1 MASYEEILESC
12 TDRMQSSLN
21 NFSNNLKKIRTG
33 RANPAM
39 LDGIMVDYYGNMTP
53 LNQCCS
59 ITVEDSKT
67 LSLSPW
73 DKGLVQEIDKAIQ
86 KSDLGINP
94 TVAGD
99 VIRIIMPPLTEESRI
114 DLTKKAKAEAE
125 NGRIAIRNVRRDALT
140 AMKNLEKDGELTKD
154 DISDSEKDIQDIT
167 TNFIDQ
173 VEYLNLSVDSFDR
186 NHQFLQAPHLFL

>member
-12 TDRMQSSLN
+12 TNRMQSSLN
-21 NFSNNLKKIRTG
+21 SFNDNLKKIRTG

-39 LDGIMVDYYGNMTP
+39 LDGIQVDYYGNMTP

-73 DKGLVQEIDKAIQ
+73 DKGLIQEIDRAIQ

-94 TVAGD
+94 TVTGD

-114 DLTKKAKAEAE
+114 DLTKK
-125 NGRIAIRNVRRDALT
+125 
-140 AMKNLEKDGELTKD
+140 
-154 DISDSEKDIQDIT
+154 S
-167 TNFIDQ
+167 
-173 VEYLNLSVDSFDR
+173 
-186 NHQFLQAPHLFL
+186 

>member
-1 MASYEEILESC
+1 MDKYQQILDSC
-12 TDRMQSSLN
+12 SERMQSSLN
-21 NFSNNLKKIRTG
+21 SFADSLKKIRTG

-39 LDGIMVDYYGNMTP
+39 LDGIQVDYYGTMTP

-73 DKGLVQEIDKAIQ
+73 DKGLVQEIDRAIQ

-94 TVAGD
+94 TVTGD
-99 VIRIIMPPLTEESRI
+99 VIRIIMPPLTEESRV
-114 DLTKKAKAEAE
+114 DLTKKAKSEAE
-125 NGRIAIRNVRRDALT
+125 NGRIAVRNIRRDALT
-140 AMKNLEKDGELTKD
+140 SMKNLEKDGELTKD

-167 TNFIDQ
+167 TNFINQ
-173 VEYLNLSVDSFDR
+173 IDSSLAAKEKD
-186 NHQFLQAPHLFL
+186 LLTI

>member
-73 DKGLVQEIDKAIQ
+73 DKGLVQEIDKAI
-86 KSDLGINP
+86 DLSFFISCFEI
-94 TVAGD
+94 D
-99 VIRIIMPPLTEESRI
+99 VLPLLAKNNLLGCFKHDGFWQPMDTLR
-114 DLTKKAKAEAE
+114 DKKYLQSLWLSNKAPWKIW
-125 NGRIAIRNVRRDALT
+125 N
-140 AMKNLEKDGELTKD
+140 
-154 DISDSEKDIQDIT
+154 
-167 TNFIDQ
+167 
-173 VEYLNLSVDSFDR
+173 
-186 NHQFLQAPHLFL
+186 